1 MSKELLVYNASAG
14 SGKTH
19 NLSEQ
24 FAKYLLEG
32 GPEAYKHQ
40 MAVTFTNKA
49 TFEMK
54 ERIIKTLYEKS
65 IGKKGESKEVQE
77 NAKKVLRRLVH
88 DYTMFRVSTIDS
100 FFQKVLRA
108 FALEMGH
115 RGAFDTSLDD
125 DLAVSE
131 ALDSLYSK
139 LGKPE
144 CGELLER
151 IKNLSLS
158 RIEDDKNWDWK
169 RDLLRISSEI
179 TKTGYR
185 SKRKEA
191 EEKARQNGEKLKSYE
206 EFNKE
211 LNVKRDG
218 LRKDFIEPLEA
229 LNKELIGAA
238 KLLKDDCVK
247 SKTTSKFYGTIT
259 GKFRF
264 IDPLSKKVAPF
275 KDSFDVEKWKDDPQ
289 SFFLKNTPDSIINS
303 YKDSVGAILSKIE
316 ALYAEHYS
324 NYVSYQLVSKNIRET
339 TLLDY
344 ISAELEEYLKQQ
356 QLTLLADAPQ
366 ILSDLISGSDAPFVY
381 EKIGTTLN
389 HYLLDEFQDTS
400 DSQWENFRPLLLNSL
415 AEGHSS
421 LLVGDV
427 KQSIYRW
434 RGGDWDIL
442 RSEIPHDFKEVCHT
456 EPLLVNYRSLS
467 NIVAFNNLL
476 FSEPGCLVTAF
487 SDMLGEKVS
496 DASRFAMP
504 EIVKGVYAGSAQE
517 VCDKYKSV
525 PQKGMV
531 KVIYAG
537 KYRSDGLITN
547 PSDFACVDVVRRIR
561 ELTGGGGGAKYSFS
575 DIAILVSSNRDAEK
589 ISGVLVNKGISITT
603 TDSLKI
609 GSNNTVAVILE
620 LLRKLV
626 EPESE
631 RLEALARISGAK
643 VKNLGLMAGAETV
656 AGVADAD
663 AVAEFRRRLA
673 DCGTLYEICK
683 VLMNTFIESYP
694 AGDASF
700 VKAFLDKVLDYNTT
714 NGTNI
719 SMFLRW
725 WEENEENFFI
735 PELSGKTDAVRVMTM
750 HKAKGLAFKVVFT
763 PFLREDVLRLKGDRW
778 LISDSEWLDFKA
790 PLMINIASKDVRESF
805 YNLDYDKEL
814 MQTCIDNINLAY
826 VSFTR
831 AKERLYIYGRGY
843 NKGTL
848 SAELNNI
855 CKGCVGAE
863 GKDGKGEVLKVNFIR
878 EDKELTIKELC
889 EIDGKADPDD
899 ERNPFTY
906 TEYTFGDEGEDP
918 LKEKDEK
925 ETLYSLQESD
935 GTLLTDTL
943 SNESQKKSLRSR
955 YDNDDNIRRGILMH
969 EIFSYIGEVSQQ
981 SDIKDVVKVAVERFL
996 KNNPSSLLG
1005 DDSDKI
1011 VETIMGLLPTALPY
1025 GWFTA
1030 QYGVETETE
1039 YLDGANILRP
1049 DRVMFSK
1056 EGDETIIVDYKFG
1069 TLSSTEGNEDT
1080 EGAHKSYVNQVKRY
1094 MDLFNRLGKG
1104 NVKGYLWY
1112 VFEKKIIEV

>member
-65 IGKKGESKEVQE
+65 IGKKGESKEEQK
-77 NAKKVLRRLVH
+77 NAKDVLRRLVH

-467 NIVAFNNLL
+467 NIVAFNNLI

-525 PQKGMV
+525 PQKGVV

-575 DIAILVSSNRDAEK
+575 DIAILVSSNKDAEK
-589 ISGVLVNKGISITT
+589 IAGVLVNNGISITT

-643 VKNLGLMAGAETV
+643 VKNLGLMAGAEDV
-656 AGVADAD
+656 AGAAD
-663 AVAEFRRRLA
+663 AEFRRELA
-673 DCGTLYEICK
+673 NCGTLYEICK
-683 VLMNTFIESYP
+683 VLINTFIESYP
-694 AGDASF
+694 TGDASF

-981 SDIKDVVKVAVERFL
+981 SDIKRVVEDAVEKFL

-1069 TLSSTEGNEDT
+1069 TLSSSEGNEDT